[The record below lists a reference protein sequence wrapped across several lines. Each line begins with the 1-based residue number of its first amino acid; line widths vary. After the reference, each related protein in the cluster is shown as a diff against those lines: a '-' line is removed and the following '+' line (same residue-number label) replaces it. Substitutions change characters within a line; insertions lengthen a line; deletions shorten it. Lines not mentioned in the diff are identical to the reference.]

1 MFSSTPALNR
11 FNTETGKL
19 YTVADVVKHL
29 GLKSASG
36 DETRAAC
43 EKIVAANP
51 DKVAA
56 YRAGKTNLIGFFI
69 KLVMDETQKQAN
81 PKDASAIINELLKAP

>member
-11 FNTETGKL
+11 FNPDTGLL

-29 GLKSASG
+29 GIKMVSS
-36 DETRAAC
+36 DETRTAC
-43 EKIVAANP
+43 EKVVAANP
-51 DKVAA
+51 EKVAA

-69 KLVMDETQKQAN
+69 KLVMDETRKQAS
-81 PKDASAIINELLKAP
+81 PKDASTILIELLAK